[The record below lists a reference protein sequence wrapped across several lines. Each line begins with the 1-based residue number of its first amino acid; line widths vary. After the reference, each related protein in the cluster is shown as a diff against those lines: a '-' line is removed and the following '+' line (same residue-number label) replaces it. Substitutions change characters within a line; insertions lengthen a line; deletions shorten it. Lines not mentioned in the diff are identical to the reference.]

1 MTILKSEIRRGAYY
15 DSIVLMQLRGALAEL
30 DGVVDSGA
38 VMATEANRALLAASG
53 LLPDE
58 ARGARPD
65 DLLVVVKAATAAAAA
80 DALGRLDALLVRRR
94 ATAAGE
100 YRPRSLEGAFD
111 ALPEAR
117 WVLVSV
123 PGRYAAGVAGQ
134 ALDHGRH
141 VFLYSDNVALADEAA
156 LKAKARSRGL
166 LVMGPD
172 CGTAIVGGVGLGFA
186 NRVRRGA
193 VGIVAASGTGLQAVA
208 CHVHALGAGVSQ
220 ALGTGGRDLDAQ
232 VGAVTAHQG
241 LELLARD
248 SRTRAIVLVSK
259 PPSPAVAARLLGRA
273 LSLGKPVVVD
283 FLGYPPP
290 APRVGSLFF
299 ARGLREAAEL
309 AVTLADAEDAGRT
322 DEDGAAPANAH
333 SGYLRGLFSGGTLA
347 YEALQGLRCFLAP
360 LASNVKLDG
369 VERLAEA
376 AHGPLGRD
384 RGGVHSR
391 GHTIVDLGADELTV
405 GRLHPMIDP
414 DLLLRRLRQEAAD
427 PEVGVVLLD
436 VVLGHGACADPAER
450 LAPAIEDAR
459 RVRKLAVIAVVIG
472 TDEDPQGLDVQ
483 VERLRDAG
491 AEVVRCVD
499 AAVERV
505 ARRLGRPEDEGF
517 PAVDPEGL
525 DGPIAAV
532 NVGLESFYESLIAQG
547 AQAVQMDWRPPAG
560 GNERLMAILEKL
572 R

>member
-38 VMATEANRALLAASG
+38 VMATDANRALLAASG

-186 NRVRRGA
+186 NRVRCGA

-259 PPSPAVAARLLGRA
+259 PPSPAVATRLLGRA

-347 YEALQGLRCFLAP
+347 YEALQGLRCFVAP
-360 LASNVKLDG
+360 LASNVRLDG
-369 VERLAEA
+369 VERLEDPAC
-376 AHGPLGRD
+376 
-384 RGGVHSR
+384 SR
-391 GHTIVDLGADELTV
+391 GHTVVDLGADELTV

-491 AEVVRCVD
+491 AEVVSSVD

-505 ARRLGRPEDEGF
+505 ARRLGRPEDDGF
-517 PAVDPEGL
+517 PPVDPEGL
-525 DGPIAAV
+525 EGPIAAV
-532 NVGLESFYESLIAQG
+532 NVGLESFYDSVIAQG

-560 GNERLMAILEKL
+560 GNERLMAILEKMK
-572 R
+572 